1 MRVTEQGARGDV
13 MVVEDD
19 YAIRETLKELL
30 EEEGYRVT
38 QAANGAEALARL
50 RDTDGPPSLILLD
63 LMMPVMDGWEFRDA
77 IAEDPK
83 LSDIPVIVISA
94 DHSLDMKVSSMDVQ
108 AWLSKPFELDQL
120 LSTIDRYA
128 DHRYDEG
135 RYGGASAR

>member
-1 MRVTEQGARGDV
+1 

-19 YAIRETLKELL
+19 YAIRETLRELL

-77 IAEDPK
+77 IAGDPK
-83 LSDIPVIVISA
+83 LAEIPVIVISA
-94 DHSLDMKVSSMDVQ
+94 DHSLDKKVSTMGVQ
-108 AWLSKPFELDQL
+108 GWLAKPFELGQL
-120 LSTIDRYA
+120 LAAIGRYA
-128 DHRYDEG
+128 GRFAEG
-135 RYGGASAR
+135 HYAGAQAR